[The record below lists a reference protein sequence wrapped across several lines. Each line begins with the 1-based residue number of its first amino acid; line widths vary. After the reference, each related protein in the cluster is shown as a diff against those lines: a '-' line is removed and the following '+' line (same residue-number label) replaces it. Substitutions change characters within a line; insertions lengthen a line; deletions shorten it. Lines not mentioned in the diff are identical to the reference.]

1 MIFIKFFGNMLLFL
15 VYNITHDYVLMV
27 VVLKAI
33 ILMIQEI
40 EIQFLGLATNLP
52 VVNDGPCIL
61 IYFYM

>member
-15 VYNITHDYVLMV
+15 VHITHDYVLMV

-40 EIQFLGLATNLP
+40 EIQFLGLATNHT